1 MPKSENKALLIGL
14 WAGYLLMGLVFNY
27 HIQFATYYHL
37 QLVIIVALSF
47 SPLATIILR
56 ELRAVPDK
64 YHWIPVII
72 GLTIILFF
80 NFRNIRA
87 EYAYPR
93 FESVEVAEEI
103 GEIVGHSSQ
112 NAFLAPYYGKPLQ
125 YYGHLSGVYWPRA
138 NDYWTLQRAGMEVTE
153 LSVQDRFRMI
163 DFAPEYFIVTNFP
176 EFNRHHDDLR
186 HFLAENCSL
195 LAESNHY
202 LIYEL
207 DCLQ

>member
-1 MPKSENKALLIGL
+1 
-14 WAGYLLMGLVFNY
+14 
-27 HIQFATYYHL
+27 
-37 QLVIIVALSF
+37 
-47 SPLATIILR
+47 
-56 ELRAVPDK
+56 
-64 YHWIPVII
+64 VII